1 MECRLF
7 DFNVCDEKDENDN
20 KKFMIQMFGICEDG
34 KKVSIYVKD
43 FKPFF
48 FVKVS
53 ERWTNSLYKV
63 FVRHLQEERRIRGI
77 SSTELIDRKTLYGF
91 DAGKDHKFV
100 QLNFES
106 HAAFRSCRRLCY

>member
-20 KKFMIQMFGICEDG
+20 KQFMIQMFGICEDG
-34 KKVSIYVKD
+34 KKVAIYVKD

-53 ERWTNSLYKV
+53 ERWTNSLYKG

-77 SSTELIDRKTLYGF
+77 ASTALIDQKT
-91 DAGKDHKFV
+91 
-100 QLNFES
+100 
-106 HAAFRSCRRLCY
+106 